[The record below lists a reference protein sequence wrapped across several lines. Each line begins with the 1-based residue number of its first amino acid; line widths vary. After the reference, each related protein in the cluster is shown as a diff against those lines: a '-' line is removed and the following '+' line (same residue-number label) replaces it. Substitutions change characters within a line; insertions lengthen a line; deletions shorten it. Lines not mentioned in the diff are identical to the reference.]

1 MDQSL
6 AKKEYVMKLFLL
18 SCFFIVFQPLYS
30 KRSVHRPKDPFMP
43 TITTYWPNNS
53 TKHCLEDWHLEEIP
67 IFLTFDKKH
76 FKKHKLPKGPI
87 PYRNHPEKN
96 VTGEKLG
103 QLASHVIEEIQSGKH
118 TFTHF
123 KKLKV
128 RDFCEK
134 DHSGLAILKYKD
146 YPFVLKLFIEN
157 PASFVRPYSKGFEP
171 TMFFWMSGTMRH
183 LTGFGRIKNLERIRA
198 KLNTHPIWSKR
209 VDLPRKWFWE
219 PKNNK
224 YFIVMGKNIGQVK
237 TQKIKLPSKYG
248 IICDAIEAPKKLT
261 VIKKKHRD
269 ECLQIAKFLEY
280 NLDPHLPN
288 FLPEKETGKL
298 VIIDTE
304 HFPGLTGLKR
314 KLDARSYMGWYIKL
328 SYKAFKDKYCRSKK
342 ARREMQKRLRSSYY
356 PY

>member
-1 MDQSL
+1 
-6 AKKEYVMKLFLL
+6 MKHLLLL
-18 SCFFIVFQPLYS
+18 SSIFFSPINA
-30 KRSVHRPKDPFMP
+30 KRSIHRPIDPLMP
-43 TITTYWPNNS
+43 TITTYWPKS
-53 TKHCLEDWHLEEIP
+53 TIKHSLQDWHLEEIP
-67 IFLTFDKKH
+67 VFYSFDKKN
-76 FKKHKLPKGPI
+76 FKQHQLPIGPI
-87 PYRNHPEKN
+87 PYRNHPQKS
-96 VTGEKLG
+96 VTGKKLG
-103 QLASHVIEEIQSGKH
+103 QLADHVIKEIQEGKH

-123 KKLKV
+123 TKLKV
-128 RDFCEK
+128 RDFCDK
-134 DHSGLAILKYKD
+134 DRSGLAILKYKD
-146 YPFVLKLFIEN
+146 CPFVLKLFIEN

-183 LTGFGRIKNLERIRA
+183 LTGFGRIKNLERIKT
-198 KLNTHPIWSKR
+198 KLKTHPVWSKR

-219 PKNNK
+219 PKDNR
-224 YFIVMGKNIGQVK
+224 YFVVEGKNIGQVA
-237 TQKIKLPSKYG
+237 TQKIKLPSIYA
-248 IICDAIEAPKKLT
+248 IICDAIQAPKKLK

-269 ECLQIAKFLEY
+269 ECLKIAKFLEY

-328 SYKAFKDKYCRSKK
+328 SYKAFTDKYCRSKR
-342 ARREMQKRLRSSYY
+342 ARHDMQRKLRSSYY